1 MNNKKKDLINIT
13 IIILFILV
21 YVTLVTKFFSSF
33 YGSTIDWDCQH
44 WIIPDYFR
52 KLFYSTHNL
61 FNNFALNIGDGQN
74 IYYLSYY
81 GYLSPIVLLSYLLPF
96 VPMRI
101 YIEAISIVG
110 LIVSCCLF
118 YHWISKKHNCKY
130 PLIISL
136 LFVSASPMLIQSHRH
151 IMFISYMPFLLLS
164 LIEIDNIFEKK
175 QFNINYKL
183 ILYMFL
189 LIMSNYFFAVSGLF
203 SISIYELYKLFNLYN
218 KNNKNVVKKEV
229 ISYAA
234 SIIISIM
241 MASVLLIPTV
251 SVILNGRASS
261 NVGISLIN
269 LLIPNIKI
277 SKIFYGP
284 YSSGITLFTFFAT
297 VFCIKDK
304 KIRPLSIILIIS
316 LLFPFIC
323 YCLNGTMYIDHKV
336 YIPLLPLFMLV
347 LSVFIENIKII
358 TKNSLSLLIVIALF
372 SCLLVMKNI
381 NDYLIYVVIIELLIF
396 VYITFNN
403 KKEKKVLIPLV
414 MIIICSTIVNLNTDK
429 LMNKDTNIMDKI
441 DVPTVDNFYNYRITT
456 NQKILQ
462 NINNVEN
469 INYNIGTIYSSVENK
484 NYRDYYYN
492 FGVEVSQR
500 SYGKISYTDNI
511 LFNIA
516 NGNKYIVSN
525 REIFGYK
532 KIENYQNVYE
542 NENVLTIAR
551 SNLRKMNRSTY
562 EKLEYPYNMEAL
574 LKYVITEDS
583 QEDNYETI
591 IDEYSG
597 LIYINNQKVID
608 YRNLND
614 KKYDFGS
621 DKSDKLNIKLDNL
634 KNDDIVLINFDVEQL
649 KDNKND
655 ISININNMKNLVSIK
670 NWKYYNRN
678 NSFHYA
684 IPNDK
689 SEFLIKISKGHYTI
703 SNIKIYVIN
712 YNELI
717 DSIKFINKIDLNID
731 NNRNILYGEYYSEKE
746 DVVYLQIPFD
756 KGFSI
761 KNNEKEADYYL
772 VNNGMIGFKVEKGN
786 NNFKIEYKA
795 PLLKESK
802 LITIIGFLIFGLT
815 IFLSKKKKKLL
826 IIKKK

>member
-1 MNNKKKDLINIT
+1 MKNKKKDLINIA

-21 YVTLVTKFFSSF
+21 YATLVTKFFSSF
-33 YGSTIDWDCQH
+33 YGSTTDWDCQH

-81 GYLSPIVLLSYLLPF
+81 GYLSPIVLFSYLLPF

-101 YIEAISIVG
+101 YIEVISILG
-110 LIVSCCLF
+110 LIVSGCLF
-118 YHWISKKHNCKY
+118 YYWISKKHSCKH

-164 LIEIDNIFEKK
+164 FIEIDNIFEKK

-203 SISIYELYKLFNLYN
+203 SISVYELYKLFNLYN
-218 KNNKNVVKKEV
+218 KNNKKVLKKEV
-229 ISYAA
+229 ISYTA
-234 SIIISIM
+234 SVIISIM
-241 MASVLLIPTV
+241 MASVLLIPTI

-261 NVGISLIN
+261 NVGISLID

-277 SKIFYGP
+277 SKMFYGP

-297 VFCIKDK
+297 IFCIKDK
-304 KIRPLSIILIIS
+304 KVRPLSIILVLS

-336 YIPLLPLFMLV
+336 YIPLLPLFMFV
-347 LSVFIENIKII
+347 LSVFIENIKEL
-358 TKNSLSLLIVIALF
+358 TKNNLSLIIVISLF
-372 SCLLVMKNI
+372 SCLLVMIHI
-381 NDYLIYVVIIELLIF
+381 NDYLIYVIIIELLIF
-396 VYITFNN
+396 IYIIINN
-403 KKEKKVLIPLV
+403 NKEKKVLIPLV
-414 MIIICSTIVNLNTDK
+414 MIIIFSTLININSDK

-441 DVPTVDNFYNYRITT
+441 DIPTVANSYNYRITT

-469 INYNIGTIYSSVENK
+469 IDYNIGTIYSSVENK

-492 FGVEVSQR
+492 FGVEISQR

-525 REIFGYK
+525 KEIFGYK
-532 KIENYQNVYE
+532 KIEDYKNVYE

-574 LKYVITEDS
+574 LKYVITDDS
-583 QEDNYETI
+583 QEDSYETI

-597 LIYINNQKVID
+597 LIYINDKQVID

-621 DKSDKLNIKLDNL
+621 DKSSKLNIKLDNI
-634 KNDDIVLINFDVEQL
+634 KIDDIVLINFDVEQL

-655 ISININNMKNLVSIK
+655 VSIKINNMKNLVSIN

-684 IPNDK
+684 VPNNK
-689 SEFLIKISKGHYTI
+689 SEFSIKLSKGHYII

-717 DSIKFINKIDLNID
+717 NSIKYINKIDLNID
-731 NNRNILYGEYYSEKE
+731 KNKNILYGEYYSEKE
-746 DVVYLQIPFD
+746 DIVYLQIPFD

-761 KNNEKEADYYL
+761 KNNDKVVDYYL
-772 VNNGMIGFKVEKGN
+772 VNNGMIGFNVEKGN
-786 NNFKIEYKA
+786 NNFKIEYNA

-802 LITIIGFLIFGLT
+802 LLTIIGFLIFGLT